1 MNEGNVTPKVNK
13 EKTSARSGR
22 VMDFVAKLLC
32 LLAAFVI
39 WFYAM
44 STDVI
49 TLERDFTVPIKFENE
64 NALFE
69 KTGWSVLSGRNSQ
82 IVVTLKGKRNI
93 VNQINESDILA
104 FVDLSEVENPGRQTL
119 DVKISAPTECEVVN
133 TSVSS
138 LSTYVD
144 KKITKNVPV
153 KVEYV
158 DYLVSSEY
166 QIDDPI
172 VNIDEIAVTGP
183 ESELRNVAAAKA
195 ELPLGNITETINSAT
210 ALTLVDE
217 NGNTIDN
224 PYLSM
229 STKTVNITVRLYTAK
244 EVPLT
249 VDYKY
254 GYFNNK
260 NVKVTITP
268 SVITLKGEPSV
279 LKDIE
284 SINIATLDEKKYITN
299 STQNVSIDIPDG
311 TTSVNAETSAV
322 ISIEHIGTSTKQIVV
337 KNVSFINATGLVCEL
352 QTENL
357 NVTLRGPYSLLSKI
371 KEEDV
376 SVVADMKN
384 GSSTGVI
391 VIPVSVEVA
400 SEYADSV
407 YEVDNYSVTVNVSKQ
422 YG

>member
-1 MNEGNVTPKVNK
+1 
-13 EKTSARSGR
+13 
-22 VMDFVAKLLC
+22 
-32 LLAAFVI
+32 
-39 WFYAM
+39 
-44 STDVI
+44 
-49 TLERDFTVPIKFENE
+49 
-64 NALFE
+64 
-69 KTGWSVLSGRNSQ
+69 
-82 IVVTLKGKRNI
+82 
-93 VNQINESDILA
+93 
-104 FVDLSEVENPGRQTL
+104 
-119 DVKISAPTECEVVN
+119 
-133 TSVSS
+133 
-138 LSTYVD
+138 
-144 KKITKNVPV
+144 
-153 KVEYV
+153 
-158 DYLVSSEY
+158 
-166 QIDDPI
+166 
-172 VNIDEIAVTGP
+172 
-183 ESELRNVAAAKA
+183 
-195 ELPLGNITETINSAT
+195 
-210 ALTLVDE
+210 
-217 NGNTIDN
+217 
-224 PYLSM
+224 M

>member
-1 MNEGNVTPKVNK
+1 
-13 EKTSARSGR
+13 
-22 VMDFVAKLLC
+22 
-32 LLAAFVI
+32 
-39 WFYAM
+39 
-44 STDVI
+44 
-49 TLERDFTVPIKFENE
+49 
-64 NALFE
+64 
-69 KTGWSVLSGRNSQ
+69 
-82 IVVTLKGKRNI
+82 
-93 VNQINESDILA
+93 
-104 FVDLSEVENPGRQTL
+104 
-119 DVKISAPTECEVVN
+119 
-133 TSVSS
+133 
-138 LSTYVD
+138 
-144 KKITKNVPV
+144 
-153 KVEYV
+153 
-158 DYLVSSEY
+158 
-166 QIDDPI
+166 
-172 VNIDEIAVTGP
+172 
-183 ESELRNVAAAKA
+183 
-195 ELPLGNITETINSAT
+195 
-210 ALTLVDE
+210 
-217 NGNTIDN
+217 
-224 PYLSM
+224 
-229 STKTVNITVRLYTAK
+229 VRLYTAK